1 MIHGGLPIR
10 HPYDAGL
17 CAIALLNRVEDPR
30 AHEAPREELFLAQ
43 SMRAAYPSEA
53 LLHVHCQSHLT
64 LRAG

>member
-1 MIHGGLPIR
+1 MTQVELLIR
-10 HPYDAGL
+10 HLYNCGL
-17 CAIALLNRVEDPR
+17 CAIALLNRAEDPW

-53 LLHVHCQSHLT
+53 LLQVHCQSHLT